1 MQVELLS
8 PIVEDKN
15 ITGRLMSKS
24 GVVNWGFF
32 PPMHEPPEDEN
43 SFRFPRDSFAE
54 DQKRYCADIYA
65 VIELVDC
72 TEKNR
77 MKLTPHNLRIPNFPK

>member
-1 MQVELLS
+1 ML
-8 PIVEDKN
+8 I
-15 ITGRLMSKS
+15 S

-32 PPMHEPPEDEN
+32 PPMHEPLEDDS

-65 VIELVDC
+65 VIGLVDR
-72 TEKNR
+72 TEKTERN
-77 MKLTPHNLRIPNFPK
+77 